1 MQKKKK
7 KIIKKLI
14 NWEKYIFLCIII
26 KRIISKPKLKNV
38 LNYLYMN
45 REFNFILNFIFDF
58 SI

>member
-1 MQKKKK
+1 MQK

-14 NWEKYIFLCIII
+14 NWEKYIFLYIII
-26 KRIISKPKLKNV
+26 KRIVSKPKLKDL
-38 LNYLYMN
+38 LNYLHMN